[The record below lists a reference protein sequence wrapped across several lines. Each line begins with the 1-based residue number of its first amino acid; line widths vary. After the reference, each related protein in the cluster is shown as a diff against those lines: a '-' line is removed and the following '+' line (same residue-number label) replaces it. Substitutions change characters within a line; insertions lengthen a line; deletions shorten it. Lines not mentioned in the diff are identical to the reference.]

1 MHIHGFIIGKV
12 LSIPGLGPGGGGF
25 CGDGVGVGEASG
37 FLVLD
42 LSLGAVDDFGGMNEI
57 IKCRSRTPTWW
68 GRSSRSGRI
77 ILELVWSYHNTYKD
91 TS

>member
-1 MHIHGFIIGKV
+1 MRSGE
-12 LSIPGLGPGGGGF
+12 GLAGAIKR
-25 CGDGVGVGEASG
+25 DGVGVGEASG

-77 ILELVWSYHNTYKD
+77 VLELVWKCDGCKLITTHTRVHHND
-91 TS
+91 RV